1 MIKSEWVTTT
11 QDLQALKTS
20 GDRRVWQKFHNHF
33 YPVIVKFAQRMGLP
47 EPDAEDAAQEAMVAF
62 IKAYRKGGYD
72 PEKGRLTQWVFGVA
86 RKVILHK
93 QKRLPPEKQIADKS
107 TGTGFW
113 NLLQDA
119 EADTLKGAWDA
130 EWRKMVLDKCLDR
143 VRGEFGD
150 RVFQAFEMYA
160 LNEVPAEKVAQAL
173 HITKNAVYIAK
184 NRILS
189 RLRQLEGEF
198 ESVCDAD

>member
-1 MIKSEWVTTT
+1 MIRTEWVTTT
-11 QDLQALKTS
+11 RDLQALKTS

-33 YPVIVKFAQRMGLP
+33 YPVIVKFAQRMGLA
-47 EPDAEDAAQEAMVAF
+47 EQDAEDAAQEAMVAF

-86 RKVILHK
+86 RKVIMNR
-93 QKRLPPEKQIADKS
+93 QKRLPPERQILDRS

-113 NLLQDA
+113 NLLQDGEA
-119 EADTLKGAWDA
+119 EALKGTWDA

-150 RVFQAFEMYA
+150 RIFQAFEMYA

-173 HITKNAVYIAK
+173 RMTKNAVYIAK
-184 NRILS
+184 NRVLT
-189 RLRQLEGEF
+189 RLRQLEGEL
-198 ESVCDAD
+198 ETVDDAE